1 MAETSL
7 HSASAWRLAPGHH
20 GVMVDED
27 LVVLDVPADSY
38 NCLPGA
44 AAQLAFDAGTGALT
58 IEDPDLRELLLGA
71 GWIARPSEVEPPT
84 RQELPSLPTASALEI
99 PSINPHWRDL
109 SDAAAG
115 LSHVWRRYR
124 GQTFKAILAE
134 AGPSNAACRTAP
146 PSPEVLH
153 LARRFHAWAPYAPV
167 SGKCLL
173 RSFMLLRLLRRRGHD
188 ALWVFGVRT
197 RPFGAHCWLQIGDV
211 VLDDAHERLAPFH
224 PILCT

>member
-1 MAETSL
+1 MPEASL
-7 HSASAWRLAPGHH
+7 HSGSAWRLAPGIY
-20 GVMVDED
+20 GAMVDED
-27 LVVLDVPADSY
+27 LVVLDVLADAY

-44 AAQLAFDAGTGALT
+44 AGQVKFDAVTRAVTVEDSNLT
-58 IEDPDLRELLLGA
+58 TLLHEA
-71 GWIARPSEVEPPT
+71 GWITHAAGHDPPT
-84 RQELPSLPTASALEI
+84 LEALPGLPTASALEI
-99 PSINPHWRDL
+99 PTVDPHWRDIG
-109 SDAAAG
+109 DAIAG
-115 LSHVWRRYR
+115 LIHIWRRYR

-134 AGPSNAACRTAP
+134 AGASDPACRTTP

-173 RSFMLLRLLRRRGHD
+173 RSFMLLRLLRRHGHD

-224 PILCT
+224 PILCI